1 MRDRNA
7 DVLAVS
13 RRSNG
18 ARRGGP
24 ERDGPTRTGR
34 TSNPSITRRHFGARR
49 DLRSSYATRKLVTH
63 DCPVIYALSS
73 IARRGWI
80 RPAEVP

>member
-24 ERDGPTRTGR
+24 ERDGHTSTGW
-34 TSNPSITRRHFGARR
+34 TGNPGITRRHFGARR

-63 DCPVIYALSS
+63 DCSVIYALSLLH
-73 IARRGWI
+73 
-80 RPAEVP
+80 RPLVLDG